1 MRPILSLALLV
12 AAVAQAA
19 PRFPTSAAFLAQAEE
34 APSVPAPGAETAVPP
49 PPAPP
54 EPKLEAPR
62 APASRPEPTVPTEAA
77 KAPAV
82 QPALAPVQE
91 ELPVQ
96 EDTEPAVAEPV
107 REHDVD
113 APVTP
118 DDAPVLASS
127 DEAPRTTDAQQQRL
141 VNGAPLYNPNVSL
154 HIVQKKRF
162 ADEGKHELALYPA
175 VVQVNGKYTN
185 HAGTALHYIY
195 HLQENFGLQVTGQY
209 NWHTNESGFNL
220 ELIDKVREQ
229 AQAASSLLLVWGAQ
243 AGVEVTPLYG
253 KFAFLDNKLAQF
265 SLVLSGGAGIGS
277 TRHLIRPA
285 VSNEVD
291 GQRYDV
297 PARFGDTGT
306 KFLGSVGGGFRLQ
319 FGESYALRLEVRDLI
334 YTARVDRVD
343 GCNLADFEA
352 LEAARS
358 TGQDFAALQLSGSC
372 NYQKFD
378 GVDPKTK
385 KNYREDI
392 ILGRDLVAEPSSDV
406 LNNISFYAGFSFLF

>member
-12 AAVAQAA
+12 ATAAQSA
-19 PRFPTSAAFLAQAEE
+19 PRFPEPGWVLAQLEE
-34 APSVPAPGAETAVPP
+34 SPSVPGPGAETSVPP
-49 PPAPP
+49 PPEHPAPKP
-54 EPKLEAPR
+54 ERPR
-62 APASRPEPTVPTEAA
+62 APMSRPAPAAPAEAA
-77 KAPAV
+77 V
-82 QPALAPVQE
+82 EPALAPMEDTAPVPE
-91 ELPVQ
+91 VVELPGRAQ
-96 EDTEPAVAEPV
+96 EVA
-107 REHDVD
+107 

-118 DDAPVLASS
+118 DDAPLMASS
-127 DEAPRTTDAQQQRL
+127 DEAPRTTDARQQEL

-162 ADEGKHELALYPA
+162 ADESKHELALYPA
-175 VVQVNGKYTN
+175 VIQVNGKYTN
-185 HAGTALHYIY
+185 HAGTALHYSY
-195 HLQENFGLQVTGQY
+195 HLQENFAVQVTGQY
-209 NWHTNESGFNL
+209 NWHTNESDFNL

-253 KFAFLDNKLAQF
+253 KFAFLDDKLAQF
-265 SLVLSGGAGIGS
+265 SLVLSGGAGVGS
-277 TRHLIRPA
+277 TRHLIRPE
-285 VSNEVD
+285 VSNEVE
-291 GQRYDV
+291 GRRYTV

-334 YTARVDRVD
+334 YTARVDKVD
-343 GCNLADFEA
+343 GCNLADFEK
-352 LEAARS
+352 LEAARTS
-358 TGQDFAALQLSGSC
+358 GQDFGTLQLSGSC
-372 NYQKFD
+372 KYQKFD

>member
-12 AAVAQAA
+12 AAAAQAA
-19 PRFPTSAAFLAQAEE
+19 PPRFPTPAVVLAQAEE
-34 APSVPAPGAETAVPP
+34 APSVPGPGAETSVPP
-49 PPAPP
+49 PPARPP
-54 EPKLEAPR
+54 EPKPEVPR
-62 APASRPEPTVPTEAA
+62 APTSRPEPTVPMEAA
-77 KAPAV
+77 EAPKV
-82 QPALAPVQE
+82 EPALAPMDEAQDE
-91 ELPVQ
+91 QPVLS
-96 EDTEPAVAEPV
+96 EPERA
-107 REHDVD
+107 RDVD

-118 DDAPVLASS
+118 EDAPVLASS
-127 DEAPRTTDAQQQRL
+127 DEAPRTTDVQQQRL

-162 ADEGKHELALYPA
+162 ADESKHELALYPA

-185 HAGTALHYIY
+185 HAGTALHYSY
-195 HLQENFGLQVTGQY
+195 HLQENFALQVTGQY
-209 NWHTNESGFNL
+209 NWHTNESDFNL

-253 KFAFLDNKLAQF
+253 KFAFLDDKLAQF
-265 SLVLSGGAGIGS
+265 SLVLSGGAGVGS
-277 TRHLIRPA
+277 TRHLIRPE

-291 GQRYDV
+291 GQRYNV
-297 PARFGDTGT
+297 PARFGDTGN

-334 YTARVDRVD
+334 YTARVDKVD
-343 GCNLADFEA
+343 GCNLADFET
-352 LEAARS
+352 LEAARAG
-358 TGQDFAALQLSGSC
+358 GQEFSSLQLSGSC
-372 NYQKFD
+372 KYEKFD

>member
-12 AAVAQAA
+12 AAPALA
-19 PRFPTSAAFLAQAEE
+19 LAQASGGQ
-34 APSVPAPGAETAVPP
+34 SVPAPGAETSVPP
-49 PPAPP
+49 PPAESQPRP
-54 EPKLEAPR
+54 EAP
-62 APASRPEPTVPTEAA
+62 APPGSRPEPAVPSEQPEVEVG
-77 KAPAV
+77 APAPASEDA
-82 QPALAPVQE
+82 PALAQQE
-91 ELPVQ
+91 PQ
-96 EDTEPAVAEPV
+96 
-107 REHDVD
+107 

-118 DDAPVLASS
+118 ADAPVLAA
-127 DEAPRTTDAQQQRL
+127 EAPRTTDVQQQRL
-141 VNGAPLYNPNVSL
+141 VHGAPLYNPNVSV

-162 ADEGKHELALYPA
+162 ADEGRHELALFPA
-175 VVQVNGKYTN
+175 TVQVNGKYTN
-185 HAGTALHYIY
+185 HAGTALQYIY
-195 HLQENFGLQVTGQY
+195 HLQENFAFQVMGQY
-209 NWHTNESGFNL
+209 NWYSNESDFNL

-253 KFAFLDNKLAQF
+253 KFAFLNDSLAQF
-265 SLVLSGGAGIGS
+265 SVVLSGGAGVGS
-277 TRHLIRPA
+277 TRHLIRPEVA
-285 VSNEVD
+285 NEVD
-291 GQRYDV
+291 GQRFSV

-319 FGESYALRLEVRDLI
+319 FGESYALRMEVRDLI

-352 LEAARS
+352 LEAARA
-358 TGQDFAALQLSGSC
+358 GNQDFASLALSNSC